1 MANPSVQSQAMP
13 LDAPRVALLG
23 VCERAAFVRKGHHL
37 LWCHNLIGLRHTLVN
52 YFYPCGAS
60 GWHIVFAY
68 YDPFTFPGGR
78 LRLIDDTSKELF
90 SINFSWEQ
98 ATGELQGGAFEQ
110 REWRLAGSGQQ
121 WQLVHFPLEALVI
134 QKPGII
140 RVYLQTDTSDEE
152 ICVGQLYCIEA
163 TPQPLTEDRIAA
175 IRSDPQA
182 AKYVRVVLGCKKCPA
197 KLYVQAGI
205 DRPKDIDGKEK
216 VWYEDAPEEWTCN
229 CGLSRIDLKS
239 VRKNL
244 HGILGTRTK
253 SGDQESELTFI
264 RMYEKG
270 TLADVCAEFGALLDN
285 NPGEQEVQH
294 FLEKHTVFLHRFSPV
309 KIKRKA
315 PILTKY
321 QTDFAI
327 LDSRGMLLLVELEK
341 SKTKLL
347 KQDGGIAQEL
357 QHAFDQVREWHD
369 EVQRHWVATMD
380 CMGFR
385 QEEVA
390 GVRGV
395 VIAGRDQGYSS
406 SHLMRLKG
414 ADYGQVEFYTYDDL
428 LEDTVNLAR
437 HME

>member
-1 MANPSVQSQAMP
+1 
-13 LDAPRVALLG
+13 
-23 VCERAAFVRKGHHL
+23 
-37 LWCHNLIGLRHTLVN
+37 
-52 YFYPCGAS
+52 
-60 GWHIVFAY
+60 
-68 YDPFTFPGGR
+68 
-78 LRLIDDTSKELF
+78 
-90 SINFSWEQ
+90 
-98 ATGELQGGAFEQ
+98 
-110 REWRLAGSGQQ
+110 
-121 WQLVHFPLEALVI
+121 
-134 QKPGII
+134 
-140 RVYLQTDTSDEE
+140 
-152 ICVGQLYCIEA
+152 
-163 TPQPLTEDRIAA
+163 
-175 IRSDPQA
+175 
-182 AKYVRVVLGCKKCPA
+182 VRVVLGCKKCPA